1 MLVSD
6 MSNVHGHSMLVSVMS
21 NVHGHSMLVSVMS
34 NVHGDIAFN
43 AGSVL
48 ACPMYTGR
56 EQSMLV
62 LTLPKFTGREQS
74 IRLVFFCF
82 FVVVVFF
89 VFDMT
94 KVQGERASS
103 QC

>member
-1 MLVSD
+1 MLVSG
-6 MSNVHGHSMLVSVMS
+6 MSNVHS
-21 NVHGHSMLVSVMS
+21 HSMLVSVMS

-43 AGSVL
+43 VGSVL

-74 IRLVFFCF
+74 IRLVFLFVCCCCC
-82 FVVVVFF
+82 FVVFGGV
-89 VFDMT
+89 
-94 KVQGERASS
+94 ES
-103 QC
+103 